1 MPRVSPVNGIDESYY
16 YYIRN
21 AFFDT
26 YYAEAQADGTIAPRT
41 KGEGDSFL
49 WQFVKKGDK
58 VSIISKLTGK
68 PAYID
73 TEADGTNLKIGSPYE
88 WGLNEYTC
96 DEGKTG
102 IQIITAN
109 GEFSWYTNPGAWKN
123 NVILKPKTYGAA
135 IWTFEVSNV
144 ATGVHATTAPAIVPT
159 SYYDLQGRRVS
170 QPSHGVYVTN
180 TGRKVIK

>member
-1 MPRVSPVNGIDESYY
+1 M
-16 YYIRN
+16 
-21 AFFDT
+21 
-26 YYAEAQADGTIAPRT
+26 
-41 KGEGDSFL
+41 
-49 WQFVKKGDK
+49 
-58 VSIISKLTGK
+58 
-68 PAYID
+68 
-73 TEADGTNLKIGSPYE
+73 
-88 WGLNEYTC
+88 NEYTC

-109 GEFSWYTNPGAWKN
+109 GELSWYTNPNAWKN

-170 QPSHGVYVTN
+170 HTSHGVYVTN

>member
-1 MPRVSPVNGIDESYY
+1 M
-16 YYIRN
+16 
-21 AFFDT
+21 
-26 YYAEAQADGTIAPRT
+26 
-41 KGEGDSFL
+41 
-49 WQFVKKGDK
+49 
-58 VSIISKLTGK
+58 
-68 PAYID
+68 
-73 TEADGTNLKIGSPYE
+73 KIGSPYE

-109 GEFSWYTNPGAWKN
+109 GEFSWYTNPNAWKN

-144 ATGVHATTAPAIVPT
+144 ATGVHAATAPAIVPT

>member
-1 MPRVSPVNGIDESYY
+1 MK
-16 YYIRN
+16 
-21 AFFDT
+21 T
-26 YYAEAQADGTIAPRT
+26 
-41 KGEGDSFL
+41 
-49 WQFVKKGDK
+49 
-58 VSIISKLTGK
+58 
-68 PAYID
+68 
-73 TEADGTNLKIGSPYE
+73 GSPYE

-109 GEFSWYTNPGAWKN
+109 GEFSWYTNPNAWKN

-144 ATGVHATTAPAIVPT
+144 ATGVHATTAPATVST
-159 SYYDLQGRRVS
+159 SYYDLQGRRVN
-170 QPSHGVYVTN
+170 QPTHGVYVTN